1 MQRRSSGV
9 LLHPTSLPGIWG
21 IGDLGPAAH
30 RFVDWLADAGQSVW
44 QVLPLGPTGFG
55 DSPYG
60 ATSSFAGNPLLVSP
74 DALIAEGLLPESAV
88 DAEIDDPGPA
98 VDFGRV
104 PAAKEGLLRRSW
116 DHFRAAATGP
126 VHDELTAFLRDP
138 EHSWLADWCLYAA
151 LKQEQAGRSWQD
163 WPEELRGRRSDG
175 PGARPSRASQT
186 RSAFTATS
194 NSSSTGS
201 GAPCALGP
209 PTRGFACSATCR
221 STSRRTAPT
230 RGSTR
235 SSSTSTTAAS
245 RTPWPACRPT
255 PSARRGSY
263 WGNPL
268 YRWDRMRA
276 TGYAWWI
283 IRGSARA
290 CERVDL
296 LRLDHFR
303 GFAGYW
309 RIPAAA
315 EDARGGEWVAG
326 PGAELFAAIESA
338 LGALPLIAEDL
349 GVITPDVVEL
359 KERLGLP
366 GMKVLQFGFGDLDS
380 DHLPHHH
387 TPDSVV
393 YTGTHD
399 NDTSRGWF
407 ESLEHQERR
416 RVLDYLG
423 CKRDGVAWAM
433 TRVALTSVARLAVIP
448 AQDLLGLGSEA
459 RMNTPA
465 LTGGNWAWRLAPG
478 QLDRALA
485 KKLRRLTRLTGRSI
499 DAAHATGAGE
509 DVRSQ

>member
-1 MQRRSSGV
+1 MQRRASGV

-74 DALIAEGLLPESAV
+74 DALLDEDLLPEST
-88 DAEIDDPGPA
+88 DAPHLEGPPSA

-104 PAAKEGLLRRSW
+104 PAAKEHLLRRSW
-116 DHFRAAATGP
+116 NHFQDTAPSATRDDLTSFL
-126 VHDELTAFLRDP
+126 HDP
-138 EHSWLADWCLYAA
+138 GSSWLADWCLYAA

-163 WPEELRGRRSDG
+163 WPEELRGRR
-175 PGARPSRASQT
+175 PEALEHARARLADEIRFHAYVQFLFDRQWDALRAQALDKGV
-186 RSAFTATS
+186 RLLGDLPIYVAPDSADAWMDQELFDLDE
-194 NSSSTGS
+194 G
-201 GAPCALGP
+201 GAPNAVAGVP
-209 PTRGFACSATCR
+209 PDDFSETGQ
-221 STSRRTAPT
+221 
-230 RGSTR
+230 
-235 SSSTSTTAAS
+235 
-245 RTPWPACRPT
+245 
-255 PSARRGSY
+255 Y

-283 IRGSARA
+283 YRVRA
-290 CERVDL
+290 SLERVDL
-296 LRLDHFR
+296 VRLDHFR

-309 RIPAAA
+309 RIPASA
-315 EDARGGEWVAG
+315 EDARGGAWVDG
-326 PGAELFAAIESA
+326 PGAALFAAIESA

-366 GMKVLQFGFGDLDS
+366 GMQVLQFGFGDLDS

-407 ESLEHQERR
+407 ASLSKKERR
-416 RVLDYLG
+416 RVSDYLG
-423 CKRDGVAWAM
+423 CQRDGVPWAM
-433 TRVALTSVARLAVIP
+433 TRAALTSVANLAVIP
-448 AQDLLGLGSEA
+448 AQDLLGLDGEA

-465 LTGGNWAWRLAPG
+465 VSGGNWAWRLVPG
-478 QLDRALA
+478 QLDAALA
-485 KKLRRLTRLTGRSI
+485 KKLRRLTRLTGRAS
-499 DAAHATGAGE
+499 DASTG
-509 DVRSQ
+509 